1 MFEKAFNRYYYGK
14 SGQGDFT
21 VSDLPNNRWEQ
32 FWSVLRVRLSG
43 LIRLNLLYML
53 IWLPAI
59 FVIATNLI
67 SMLNTVADADPVT
80 GIIASTGLEVGP
92 TLMGMIQITLLMLI
106 PCILIT
112 GPCTAGVSYV
122 LRNWA
127 RDEHAFI
134 WSDFK
139 DAFKSNW
146 KQALGI
152 SAITA
157 VMPEMVFICWTFY
170 GDMAKQSPIMMVPQV
185 LVLMIGLIWSLAVT
199 YTYPTLVTYKLRFRD
214 VIRNSLLMAIGRLPY
229 SFAARLL
236 ACVPLAIAV
245 AVAFLFQVSVGA
257 VILGIILYYVFI
269 GFTLSRFIHAAFTNA
284 AFDKM
289 INSRIEGAEI
299 DRGLNPHRN
308 DPDDDD
314 DDEAE

>member
-146 KQALGI
+146 KQALSI

-185 LVLMIGLIWSLAVT
+185 LILMIGLIWSLAVT

-229 SFAARLL
+229 SFATRLL